1 LTDGLKELC
10 RLLADGK
17 FPSFIVARR
26 LHTLLDLASH
36 LLLGM
41 TGHRFRFADEFRII
55 DGQTGQSR
63 DPKTLSGGE
72 TFMASLA
79 LALSV
84 VELASRSGGRI
95 EALFLDEGFGS
106 LDPNALAGALD
117 ALVQQ
122 TAGGRLIAVISHV
135 KAVAENIDRL
145 LVVSKKPGGS
155 EIHWATAAERDR
167 LVTDSM
173 TESMTA

>member
-1 LTDGLKELC
+1 
-10 RLLADGK
+10 
-17 FPSFIVARR
+17 
-26 LHTLLDLASH
+26 
-36 LLLGM
+36 
-41 TGHRFRFADEFRII
+41 
-55 DGQTGQSR
+55 
-63 DPKTLSGGE
+63 
-72 TFMASLA
+72 MASLA